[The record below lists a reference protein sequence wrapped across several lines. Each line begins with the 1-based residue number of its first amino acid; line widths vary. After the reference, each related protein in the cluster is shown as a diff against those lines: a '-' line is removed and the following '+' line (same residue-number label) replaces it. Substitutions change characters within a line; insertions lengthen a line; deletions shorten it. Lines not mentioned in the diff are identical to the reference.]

1 MHARMHLSN
10 AFQIFFFSP
19 ALQEGRHRWHF
30 LVNFQFVFVPWDT
43 MCPIKWGERGKL
55 LRQSG
60 WPTTGKMKHVCLPP
74 HLNWRCRS
82 QDQGSGSPHCSHCEL
97 WCRVNSAGR
106 KMIFFFFPVMVLCKI
121 SKFSTLKS
129 PVFHQQL
136 QGSWQ
141 GVMGIYLKF
150 ICPVLS

>member
-1 MHARMHLSN
+1 MLECAGQMHSR
-10 AFQIFFFSP
+10 FFFFP
-19 ALQEGRHRWHF
+19 CTAGRKTQMTF
-30 LVNFQFVFVPWDT
+30 PGQF
-43 MCPIKWGERGKL
+43 PICVCAVGYHVSHKRRRKRKAAEVEWLTNNR
-55 LRQSG
+55 
-60 WPTTGKMKHVCLPP
+60 HVCPPP

-82 QDQGSGSPHCSHCEL
+82 QDQGSGSPHWSHCEL

-106 KMIFFFFPVMVLCKI
+106 KMIFFFSSLMALCKI
-121 SKFSTLKS
+121 RSKFSTLKS

-141 GVMGIYLKF
+141 GVRGIYLKF